1 MIKKINTVDDDLD
14 LIGIIKILY
23 KEKLKIILITL
34 ISFILSFFYLNYL
47 NNIKPNTEY
56 KLVTNFNK
64 AKSESLFH
72 YEQLQEKLIKGNYYT
87 SEDSIEFN
95 TSYLENIKNNSLQK
109 SIASE
114 FNNNKD
120 FLMDLIKNNH
130 DNKTMDNIDVQSLAA
145 NFNIIEPSDRDKNF
159 YLQFKWHDINQGQ
172 YLFGKALNHAKENVK
187 KKIII
192 NTDLVIEEIKNLQY
206 YHLKELDL
214 KLKSLKS
221 IQQKITNGRIKFLE
235 EQANIAKELGFIK
248 PVEFSEIIKI
258 GETKETNIK
267 KNVSLVQIPKYDN
280 RYYLIGYEALV
291 KEIEVIKNR
300 GTEQI
305 YFSSDEY
312 IKVELEINQIKNNQF
327 INFLNDHLNFLK
339 NDNLNNWSSYS
350 WKTSDLTIF
359 GVKNHDKII
368 PFGIIFGLFI
378 GIFFVL
384 IVNAFRNHKKVI

>member
-23 KEKLKIILITL
+23 KEKLKIIIITL

-47 NNIKPNTEY
+47 NNIKPNTKY

-221 IQQKITNGRIKFLE
+221 IQQKITKGRINFLE

-267 KNVSLVQIPKYDN
+267 KNVSLVQIPQYDN

-305 YFSSDEY
+305 YFSVHPVERQLEY
-312 IKVELEINQIKNNQF
+312 
-327 INFLNDHLNFLK
+327 
-339 NDNLNNWSSYS
+339 Y
-350 WKTSDLTIF
+350 
-359 GVKNHDKII
+359 
-368 PFGIIFGLFI
+368 
-378 GIFFVL
+378 
-384 IVNAFRNHKKVI
+384 R